1 MNWWLFLRNLL
12 IAYCKSWWTYSS
24 KKHGI
29 ISPWIKAIHYV
40 EVTAKGLDISYN
52 KLSVSDVCLISL
64 KNLIQK
70 WISHQFLQFKYSS
83 LNICL
88 DRLSL
93 SITLQLRNNSITY
106 MRKQILVETYN
117 PINSTY
123 LIKKFWNAKHVIG
136 FLQALVTKSFSQKD

>member
-1 MNWWLFLRNLL
+1 M
-12 IAYCKSWWTYSS
+12 
-24 KKHGI
+24 
-29 ISPWIKAIHYV
+29 

-64 KNLIQK
+64 KNLILK
-70 WISHQFLQFKYSS
+70 LISHQFLQFTYSS